1 MGSIAPGKVAN
12 FAVLEDDPMT
22 VDPRKLKDIAI
33 WGTVF
38 EGKLHPVKQD

>member
-1 MGSIAPGKVAN
+1 
-12 FAVLEDDPMT
+12 MT

-38 EGKLHPVKQD
+38 EGKVYPVPR